1 MALNPG
7 RHLGPYEIL
16 GSAGAGGMGE
26 VYKARDTRLDREVAI
41 KVLHAKVANS
51 ADIKERFE
59 REAKVIAGLNHP
71 NICTLFDIGSEDG
84 VDYLVM
90 EYIEGETLSERLEK
104 GPLPKEELLSVA
116 IQIADAL
123 DKAHKQG
130 LVHRDLKPGNVM
142 LTKEGSKL
150 LDFGLAKFQPQ
161 AGFLDALSSA
171 ETRTTPLTTQGAII
185 GTLQY
190 MSPEQ
195 LEGEEADARS
205 DIFAFGAT
213 LYQMA
218 TGQNAFEGK
227 SRASLIASVL
237 KEQPRAISEITSLV
251 PIALEKVIRQCLSK
265 DPDQRWQSAGDLK
278 RSLSLISE
286 GGSISAVASNPKGI
300 DSKYLP
306 WFLAVN
312 LAVVAIVFTTLWRSK
327 SVEPAQ
333 EIRSQI
339 LEPTEVEFVNWG
351 GGDAV
356 LSPNGLSLAFL
367 ASATA
372 ASEAQSMIWVRALNS
387 LEAQP
392 LKGTEEAMFPFWS
405 PDSKS
410 IGFFSGGKLRKIL
423 ATGGPALTLCDAP
436 NGRGGS
442 WNSDD
447 IILFSPKS
455 SGPIYRIG
463 AGGGESQVALALD
476 TAFKDYTHR
485 WVRFLPDGDHFL
497 YFARTDGEAGS
508 EQDAICVASL
518 SGGERKRLINA
529 RSNAEFCD
537 EHILFVR
544 DGVLMAQPFDVSS
557 TENSGDVFSV
567 AENVTYAPDWS
578 RGVFSAIEGGKILY
592 RAGLLTRET
601 QLRILDENGKT
612 LDTIGEASQ
621 SRYPRIS
628 PDGRKVVFNLTEAGA
643 PNADI
648 WMYHLEHGTR
658 TRLTFEETSEN
669 SPVWSPT
676 GDRIAY
682 TSIKGVFRIFLRDI
696 GGSEEATL
704 LLSDSTVIGPSDWSK
719 DGKYLLYE
727 RISPITGSD
736 VYVKNV
742 DDDSEPVALLN
753 SEDWESEP
761 ALSPDGRWLA
771 YTGNSNSPEIFVTN
785 FPSPDGKWQI
795 SLNGGGKPRWSA
807 AGDKLFYVDSRDNI
821 ISVEVNGS
829 GKSFRV
835 GKATQLFRLR
845 AERTGS
851 SYDVFNDGK
860 RFLVNARLDDNYIP
874 SIVLI
879 QNWQPSNSGR

>member
-1 MALNPG
+1 MTLETG
-7 RHLGPYEIL
+7 KQLGPYKIID
-16 GSAGAGGMGE
+16 SAGAGGMGE
-26 VYKARDTRLDREVAI
+26 VYKAIDTRLDREVAI

-84 VDYLVM
+84 IDYLVM
-90 EYIEGETLSERLEK
+90 EYIEGETLSDRLAK
-104 GPLPKEELLSVA
+104 GPLPNEELLAVA

-142 LTKEGSKL
+142 LTKEGAKL
-150 LDFGLAKFQPQ
+150 LDFGLAKFTPQ

-237 KEQPRAISEITSLV
+237 KEQPRDISEITTKTPL
-251 PIALEKVIRQCLSK
+251 ALEKVIKQCLSK
-265 DPDQRWQSAGDLK
+265 DPDERWQSAGDLK
-278 RSLSLISE
+278 RSLTLISE
-286 GGSISAVASNPKGI
+286 GGSISSESRVVKSASPSKLPWVLVSTLAVA
-300 DSKYLP
+300 
-306 WFLAVN
+306 
-312 LAVVAIVFTTLWRSK
+312 AIIFATLWRSNGG
-327 SVEPAQ
+327 EPAG
-333 EIRSQI
+333 EIRSRI
-339 LEPTEVEFVNWG
+339 LEPIGAEFVSWA

-356 LSPNGLSLAFL
+356 LSPNGMALAFL

-372 ASEAQSMIWVRALNS
+372 ASEEQSMIWVRALNS

-392 LKGTEEAMFPFWS
+392 LKGTEGAMFPFWS

-423 ATGGPALTLCDAP
+423 ATGGPALSLCDASA
-436 NGRGGS
+436 GRGGS

-447 IILFSPKS
+447 VILFTPKS

-463 AGGGESQVALALD
+463 AGGGEPQVALTLD

-497 YFARTDGEAGS
+497 YFARTEGEAGG

-518 SGGERKRLINA
+518 SGGEKKRLINA

-537 EHILFVR
+537 GHILFLR
-544 DGVLMAQPFDVSS
+544 DDVLMAQPFDA
-557 TENSGDVFSV
+557 TIIEKSGDVFPV
-567 AENVTYAPDWS
+567 AENVTNVADWS
-578 RGVFSAIEGGKILY
+578 RGVFSAVEGGKILY
-592 RAGLLTRET
+592 RAGLLTRRN
-601 QLRILDENGKT
+601 QLRILDESGKI
-612 LDTIGEASQ
+612 LDTIGKAGQSQ
-621 SRYPRIS
+621 SPRIS

-648 WMYHLEHGTR
+648 WIQHLENGTR
-658 TRLTFEETSEN
+658 TRLTFEETSEYN
-669 SPVWSPT
+669 PVWSPT
-676 GDRIAY
+676 GNRIAY
-682 TSIKGVFRIFLRDI
+682 TSAKGVVRIFLRDI
-696 GGSEEATL
+696 GGSGEATL
-704 LLSDSTVIGPSDWSK
+704 LLSDSTLIAPADWSA
-719 DGKYLLYE
+719 DGKYLIYE
-727 RISPITGSD
+727 RLSPITGSD
-736 VYVKNV
+736 VYIKNV
-742 DDDSEPVALLN
+742 NDDSEPVALLN

-771 YTGNSNSPEIFVTN
+771 YSGNSNSPEIYVTN

-795 SLNGGGKPRWSA
+795 SLNGGGKPRWNA
-807 AGDKLFYVDSRDNI
+807 AGDKLFYVDSRDNV
-821 ISVEVNGS
+821 ISVDVDGS

-851 SYDVFNDGK
+851 SYDVFKDGK

-874 SIVLI
+874 SMVLI
-879 QNWQPSNSGR
+879 QNWQASNSRR

>member
-1 MALNPG
+1 
-7 RHLGPYEIL
+7 
-16 GSAGAGGMGE
+16 
-26 VYKARDTRLDREVAI
+26 
-41 KVLHAKVANS
+41 
-51 ADIKERFE
+51 
-59 REAKVIAGLNHP
+59 
-71 NICTLFDIGSEDG
+71 
-84 VDYLVM
+84 
-90 EYIEGETLSERLEK
+90 
-104 GPLPKEELLSVA
+104 
-116 IQIADAL
+116 
-123 DKAHKQG
+123 
-130 LVHRDLKPGNVM
+130 
-142 LTKEGSKL
+142 
-150 LDFGLAKFQPQ
+150 
-161 AGFLDALSSA
+161 
-171 ETRTTPLTTQGAII
+171 
-185 GTLQY
+185 
-190 MSPEQ
+190 
-195 LEGEEADARS
+195 
-205 DIFAFGAT
+205 
-213 LYQMA
+213 
-218 TGQNAFEGK
+218 
-227 SRASLIASVL
+227 
-237 KEQPRAISEITSLV
+237 
-251 PIALEKVIRQCLSK
+251 
-265 DPDQRWQSAGDLK
+265 
-278 RSLSLISE
+278 
-286 GGSISAVASNPKGI
+286 
-300 DSKYLP
+300 
-306 WFLAVN
+306 
-312 LAVVAIVFTTLWRSK
+312 
-327 SVEPAQ
+327 
-333 EIRSQI
+333 
-339 LEPTEVEFVNWG
+339 
-351 GGDAV
+351 
-356 LSPNGLSLAFL
+356 
-367 ASATA
+367 
-372 ASEAQSMIWVRALNS
+372 
-387 LEAQP
+387 
-392 LKGTEEAMFPFWS
+392 
-405 PDSKS
+405 
-410 IGFFSGGKLRKIL
+410 
-423 ATGGPALTLCDAP
+423 LCDAP